1 MAVIL
6 DSRYKMMLVN
16 YYYPKIYAV
25 GLENQL
31 KRVRELC
38 DEMMNY
44 CEAKSATTRYDVVGG
59 VPKEKLFTR
68 EELKDEEGD
77 GLQILD

>member
-6 DSRYKMMLVN
+6 DPRYKMMLVN

-25 GLENQL
+25 GLKNQL

-44 CEAKSATTRYDVVGG
+44 CEAKSATTRYDVVGESSTSII
-59 VPKEKLFTR
+59 VPSDQSL
-68 EELKDEEGD
+68 L
-77 GLQILD
+77 ILMI